1 MNYIEDQGITDVMAP
16 NYDLIIAMFF
26 HNSEQ
31 YAVKTVEA
39 MLGCINNIPEK
50 YKVGLV
56 LVNYDST
63 DKTEKIL
70 KACHKVLNSYDEIRV
85 KGKLV
90 TYADP
95 YKDPDA
101 APSSKSVTLKIPS
114 HKIISVLNFNS
125 PEALSNNI
133 RGCFIDWLFSKII
146 INPRYVFLM
155 DGSDYLHPYALKA
168 GLEYLD
174 KYPVDALTLTRVPPR
189 DESLPE
195 LTTKGYSGE
204 EYLRYIA
211 ESQGRTEGSINCFHK
226 WRVLVKSS
234 FGLDEYQRS
243 QEEWEV
249 PQLSVP
255 SPSWD
260 GDDYLFWMLNFKR
273 YRWIVKTN
281 LPYYC
286 SEFCKGNNS
295 EGVSP
300 RVSLEEAS
308 SDYIYNIRCLVEA
321 ETPLDIKLAYIYT
334 VIEGVN
340 SYFRKAPITSI
351 ALEHYQAFTDSTI
364 RAIRLIISDAEGEV
378 LNQELFR
385 KYFSFI
391 NTSKRTSS
399 PLFVD

>member
-1 MNYIEDQGITDVMAP
+1 MSFTEDQGITDVMPP

-26 HNSEQ
+26 HNSEE

-70 KACHKVLNSYDEIRV
+70 KACYKVLNSYNKIRV
-85 KGKLV
+85 KGKLIV
-90 TYADP
+90 YSDP

-101 APSSKSVTLKIPS
+101 APSSTSVTLQIPS

-125 PEALSNNI
+125 PISNNV
-133 RGCFIDWLFSKII
+133 RGCFIDWLFGKIV

-155 DGSDYLHPYALKA
+155 DGSDYLHPYTLKA

-174 KYPVDALTLTRVPPR
+174 KYPVDALTLTRVDQMC

-195 LTTKGYSGE
+195 LTTKGYSGG

-211 ESQGRTEGSINCFHK
+211 ESQGRSEGSITCFHK
-226 WRVLVKSS
+226 WKVLVKSS

-243 QEEWEV
+243 QEVGEV

-255 SPSWD
+255 SPVWD

-286 SEFCKGNNS
+286 DRELHKAEDFAEDFFDC
-295 EGVSP
+295 
-300 RVSLEEAS
+300 
-308 SDYIYNIRCLVEA
+308 IYNIRCLVEA
-321 ETPLDIKLAYIYT
+321 ETPLDIKLAYIYA

-340 SYFRKAPITSI
+340 SYLRKAPITFMTLI
-351 ALEHYQAFTDSTI
+351 HYQGFMDSTI
-364 RAIRLIISDAEGEV
+364 SALRLIITDTDGEV
-378 LNQELFR
+378 LNQGLFQ
-385 KYFSFI
+385 KYFSEG
-391 NTSKRTSS
+391 
-399 PLFVD
+399 

>member
-1 MNYIEDQGITDVMAP
+1 MNPIEDCGITDVMAP

-26 HNSEQ
+26 HNSES

-39 MLGCINNIPEK
+39 MLDCVSNIPEK

-70 KACHKVLNSYDEIRV
+70 KACHKVLNTYDEIRV

-95 YKDPDA
+95 YQDPDA
-101 APSSKSVTLKIPS
+101 APVTLKIPS

-125 PEALSNNI
+125 PISNNI

-155 DGSDYLHPYALKA
+155 DGSDYLHPDALKA
-168 GLEYLD
+168 GLAYLD
-174 KYPVDALTLTRVPPR
+174 KYPVDALTLTRVPPC

-195 LTTKGYSGE
+195 LVTKGYSGE
-204 EYLRYIA
+204 DYLRYIA
-211 ESQGRTEGSINCFHK
+211 QSQGRSEGSINCFHK
-226 WRVLVKSS
+226 WKVLVKSS

-255 SPSWD
+255 RLVWD

-286 SEFCKGNNS
+286 DQNLRANAVAPSVLRGEA
-295 EGVSP
+295 EGE
-300 RVSLEEAS
+300 RRELAE
-308 SDYIYNIRCLVEA
+308 DFFGYIYNIRCLVEA
-321 ETPLDIKLAYIYT
+321 ETPRDIKLAYIYT
-334 VIEGVN
+334 VIDGVT
-340 SYFRKAPITSI
+340 SYFKKTPITSM
-351 ALEHYQAFTDSTI
+351 ALEHYQGFVDSTI
-364 RAIRLIISDAEGEV
+364 RAIRLIISDTDGEV
-378 LNQELFR
+378 LNQELFQ
-385 KYFSFI
+385 KYF
-391 NTSKRTSS
+391 RE
-399 PLFVD
+399 V

>member
-1 MNYIEDQGITDVMAP
+1 MNYIEDCGLTDVMPP

-26 HNSEQ
+26 HNSEA

-39 MLGCINNIPEK
+39 MLSCINNIPEK

-70 KACHKVLNSYDEIRV
+70 KACHKVLNTYDEIRV

-90 TYADP
+90 TYNDP

-101 APSSKSVTLKIPS
+101 APSSTSVTLKIPS

-125 PEALSNNI
+125 PDALSNNI
-133 RGCFIDWLFSKII
+133 RGCFIDWLFGKIV

-155 DGSDYLHPYALKA
+155 DGSDYLHPDALKA

-174 KYPVDALTLTRVPPR
+174 KYPVDALTLTRVSCDQLG

-195 LTTKGYSGE
+195 LATKGYSGE
-204 EYLRYIA
+204 DYLRYIA
-211 ESQGRTEGSINCFHK
+211 ESQGRSEGSINCFHK
-226 WRVLVKSS
+226 WKVLVKSS

-255 SPSWD
+255 SLSWD

-273 YRWIVKTN
+273 YRWVVKTN
-281 LPYYC
+281 LPYYHDD
-286 SEFCKGNNS
+286 NS
-295 EGVSP
+295 EADRP

-308 SDYIYNIRCLVEA
+308 FGYIYNIRCLVEA
-321 ETPLDIKLAYIYT
+321 ETPRDIKLAYIYT

-351 ALEHYQAFTDSTI
+351 ALEHYQGFMDSTI
-364 RAIRLIISDAEGEV
+364 SALRLISSDAEGEI

-385 KYFSFI
+385 KYL
-391 NTSKRTSS
+391 RE
-399 PLFVD
+399 V

>member
-1 MNYIEDQGITDVMAP
+1 MNPIEDCGITDVMPP

-26 HNSEQ
+26 HNSES

-101 APSSKSVTLKIPS
+101 APSSTPVTLKIPS
-114 HKIISVLNFNS
+114 HKIISVLNFNG
-125 PEALSNNI
+125 EALSNNI

-155 DGSDYLHPYALKA
+155 DGSDYLHPDALKA
-168 GLEYLD
+168 GLGYLD

-195 LTTKGYSGE
+195 LVTKGYSGE

-226 WRVLVKSS
+226 WKVLVKSS

-243 QEEWEV
+243 QEDWEV

-255 SPSWD
+255 RPIWD

-273 YRWIVKTN
+273 YRWVVKTN

-286 SEFCKGNNS
+286 SEFGTSCLTLAPSGLGS
-295 EGVSP
+295 ELAEVC
-300 RVSLEEAS
+300 A
-308 SDYIYNIRCLVEA
+308 DYIYNIRCLIEA
-321 ETPLDIKLAYIYT
+321 ETPRDIKLAYIYA
-334 VIEGVN
+334 VIESVN
-340 SYFRKAPITSI
+340 SYFRKAPITSM
-351 ALEHYQAFTDSTI
+351 ALEHYEGFMDSTI
-364 RAIRLIISDAEGEV
+364 RAIRLIIPDTDGEV

-385 KYFSFI
+385 KYF
-391 NTSKRTSS
+391 REE
-399 PLFVD
+399 